1 MTAPMAASRA
11 AQTAVRMT
19 SRGAARLSVQLARG
33 VAHGVA
39 LSVAALVVALVAG
52 CAQPP
57 KTTLPDVPM
66 ATSFKEARGPWV
78 EAGASA
84 AAPIALDGWWKS
96 YGDPELDALQQRLV
110 EHSPDLA
117 SALARYQQARA
128 ATDSLRS
135 AQSPTLNSSLNGQ
148 RDRQSERR
156 PLRVLGP
163 TSPDWYNSATLG
175 LDLSYEVDLWGRI
188 SQQVRAGLAS
198 ERAAAA
204 DLAAARL
211 ALQAQ
216 LADSLL
222 QLRGID
228 RDNALLA
235 DAEEAYTR
243 AFDLI
248 SRRHQAGI
256 ASGLDQARA
265 EGQLESARSQRKQS
279 QAQRAVLEHAIAALV
294 GANASSFR
302 IEPAASLEL
311 AMPVVPTGLPST
323 LLERRPDI
331 AAAQQ
336 RVVAAT
342 ATLGVAKTA
351 FFPSVMLSA
360 QGGFQSSDFGRFLE
374 APNLFWAIGPTL
386 AYNLFDG
393 GRRKAEDARAA
404 AALDESAQR
413 YRGTVLAAFQQVE
426 DQLVL
431 LDRYGEALE
440 AENKSVDAAERSLAL
455 ATNRYRAGAAAYL
468 EVVTSQTAGLQ
479 ARRSAVDLAT
489 RQRRAT
495 VALVRALGGGWQQ
508 PVEMKTD
515 AGASEAFAVTRNGNP

>member
-1 MTAPMAASRA
+1 MGPHLGTGP
-11 AQTAVRMT
+11 
-19 SRGAARLSVQLARG
+19 
-33 VAHGVA
+33 
-39 LSVAALVVALVAG
+39 
-52 CAQPP
+52 
-57 KTTLPDVPM
+57 
-66 ATSFKEARGPWV
+66 RGPGD
-78 EAGASA
+78 GA
-84 AAPIALDGWWKS
+84 
-96 YGDPELDALQQRLV
+96 
-110 EHSPDLA
+110 
-117 SALARYQQARA
+117 
-128 ATDSLRS
+128 
-135 AQSPTLNSSLNGQ
+135 
-148 RDRQSERR
+148 
-156 PLRVLGP
+156 
-163 TSPDWYNSATLG
+163 
-175 LDLSYEVDLWGRI
+175 
-188 SQQVRAGLAS
+188 
-198 ERAAAA
+198 AAAA

-222 QLRGID
+222 QLRGLD

-265 EGQLESARSQRKQS
+265 EGQLESARSQRRQS

-302 IEPAASLEL
+302 IEPASSLDL
-311 AMPVVPTGLPST
+311 AMPVVPPGLPST

-351 FFPSVMLSA
+351 FFPSVVLSA

-393 GRRKAEDARAA
+393 GRRKAEEARAS

-431 LDRYGEALE
+431 LDRYGEALV

-495 VALVRALGGGWQQ
+495 VALVRALGGGWNA
-508 PVEMKTD
+508 PMEMKAD
-515 AGASEAFAVTRNGNP
+515 AQR